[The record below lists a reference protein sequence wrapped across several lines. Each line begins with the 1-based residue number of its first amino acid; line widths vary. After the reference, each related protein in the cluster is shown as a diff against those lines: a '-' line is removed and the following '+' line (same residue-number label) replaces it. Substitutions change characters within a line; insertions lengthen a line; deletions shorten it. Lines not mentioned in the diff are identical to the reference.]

1 MFKFYSYASVSLNYL
16 QLVIHWSIGLVNLLL
31 NSKMR
36 WLEKLKTLNPWSLIG
51 VLSVGI
57 AIVLSVTKG
66 FNGERALIGVLGL
79 ALLFNLFD

>member
-1 MFKFYSYASVSLNYL
+1 M
-16 QLVIHWSIGLVNLLL
+16 VIHWSVGFFNLLL

-66 FNGERALIGVLGL
+66 FNGERVFTGILGS
-79 ALLFNLFD
+79 ALLFNLFH

>member
-1 MFKFYSYASVSLNYL
+1 MDFLIC
-16 QLVIHWSIGLVNLLL
+16 LVKLLL

-51 VLSVGI
+51 ALSMGI
-57 AIVLSVTKG
+57 PIFLSITKG
-66 FNGERALIGVLGL
+66 LDSERVFIGILGL